1 MSLREKTVKNVAW
14 VFVLRAG
21 TYLLS
26 LVTSVVL
33 ARLLFPEDYG
43 IVSLAMVFISG
54 GEIFGDFGLGSA
66 IIQKQK
72 DDVERELYT
81 GATLRLIFATL
92 IYICIFA
99 IAPFVAYFFGVPA
112 LVWVIRV
119 SAIQLF
125 LTSAGFVVNVRL
137 TRELKFNKIVVANL
151 SGGLSKSIFVIALA
165 FMGLRYWS
173 VVFGNLAGSLITVL
187 VLYSFVSWKV
197 KFVFDK
203 KIGWELIHFGKYVFA
218 VSVLTWIVFSVD
230 KFVVGNVCG
239 VSILGAYQLA
249 WTWGISVP
257 GIVTSVLG
265 TVLFPTYSR
274 IAMDKEKLKRGYL
287 EAIKYIS
294 LVSFPIGFGLMF
306 LAPWFVRFVLAGG
319 TTKWDT
325 AVLPLIVLA
334 GYGFMISATS
344 PAGAI
349 YIACGTPKINF
360 VQTAVCAGV
369 ILILVFP
376 LTFLFGAV
384 GTALAFFLP
393 LPLAIWIF
401 YNVTKLLPVTL
412 GEVGK
417 MMIIPA
423 ASSVCAVP
431 FCYVPLLFL
440 SPSLFTFL
448 CQALLLLIAYSGFVH
463 LFSKGELTKGF
474 IALVKTTVRFQKQ

>member
-218 VSVLTWIVFSVD
+218 V
-230 KFVVGNVCG
+230 
-239 VSILGAYQLA
+239 
-249 WTWGISVP
+249 
-257 GIVTSVLG
+257 
-265 TVLFPTYSR
+265 
-274 IAMDKEKLKRGYL
+274 
-287 EAIKYIS
+287 
-294 LVSFPIGFGLMF
+294 
-306 LAPWFVRFVLAGG
+306 
-319 TTKWDT
+319 
-325 AVLPLIVLA
+325 
-334 GYGFMISATS
+334 
-344 PAGAI
+344 
-349 YIACGTPKINF
+349 
-360 VQTAVCAGV
+360 
-369 ILILVFP
+369 
-376 LTFLFGAV
+376 
-384 GTALAFFLP
+384 
-393 LPLAIWIF
+393 
-401 YNVTKLLPVTL
+401 
-412 GEVGK
+412 
-417 MMIIPA
+417 
-423 ASSVCAVP
+423 
-431 FCYVPLLFL
+431 
-440 SPSLFTFL
+440 
-448 CQALLLLIAYSGFVH
+448 
-463 LFSKGELTKGF
+463 
-474 IALVKTTVRFQKQ
+474 